1 METLLDIFEATT
13 GTLDK
18 AVLKNKLNN
27 TQLSSEHLQFIIN
40 KWTSGDEQLT
50 ISYQIHTSPVGMVLL
65 ASTEKGIVYLGF
77 EKSSRISALNDLK
90 RRFPEN
96 TIINQDSEL
105 IQNAKIKL
113 NNPESNIQIQLHL
126 KGTSY
131 QLSIWE
137 KLLLIPFGGL
147 VNYKRLGNGEPD
159 AREIGA
165 TVGANPVSVLVPCH
179 RVIKADGTFNGYF
192 WGNKKKA
199 ELLTYEATVNEDTT
213 RN

>member
-1 METLLDIFEATT
+1 METQLDIFEVTV

-18 AVLKNKLNN
+18 AVLKNKLSN
-27 TQLSSEHLQFIIN
+27 TQLASEHRQFIIN
-40 KWTSGDEQLT
+40 KWIFDDEQLT

-90 RRFPEN
+90 KRFPEN
-96 TIINQDSEL
+96 TITNQDSEL

-113 NNPESNIQIQLHL
+113 NNPESNIQIPLHL
-126 KGTSY
+126 KGTAY

-137 KLLLIPFGGL
+137 KLLLIPFSGL

-159 AREIGA
+159 SREIGA
-165 TVGANPVSVLVPCH
+165 AVGANPVSVLVPCH